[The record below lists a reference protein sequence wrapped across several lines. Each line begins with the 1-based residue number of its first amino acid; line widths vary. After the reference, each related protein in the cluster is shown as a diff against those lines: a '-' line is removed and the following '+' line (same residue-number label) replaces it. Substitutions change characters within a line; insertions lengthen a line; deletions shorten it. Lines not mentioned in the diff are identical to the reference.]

1 MSKPHN
7 PEIQKIIN
15 ELKQQ
20 YQNAVDALRNAIIMY
35 AQDGKLPDIKQRAEG
50 LFAYPQLNVHRYG
63 YVKKEDKTRDYVRL

>member
-1 MSKPHN
+1 MSQPHN

-35 AQDGKLPDIKQRAEG
+35 AQDGNYLI
-50 LFAYPQLNVHRYG
+50 
-63 YVKKEDKTRDYVRL
+63 

>member
-50 LFAYPQLNVHRYG
+50 LFAYPQLTVHWYG
-63 YVKKEDKTRDYVRL
+63 DVKRR